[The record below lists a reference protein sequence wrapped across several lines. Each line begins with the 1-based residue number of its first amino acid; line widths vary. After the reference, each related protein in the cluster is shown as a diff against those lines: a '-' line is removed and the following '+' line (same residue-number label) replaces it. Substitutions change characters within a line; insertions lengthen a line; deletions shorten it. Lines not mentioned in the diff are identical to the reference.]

1 MNKAMRIHANG
12 GPEQLVWE
20 ESRLPPLRDDEVRV
34 RHSAIGINFSDIN
47 VRRGGFYPGQNP
59 VFPMV
64 LGNEAAGVVCEI
76 GSAVGDFNIGDRVAY
91 AGIRGQFY
99 EDTGAYSQYRNV
111 PAERLVAIPDGV
123 TDQEAAAI
131 LLKGCTASL
140 IVNCLYTPKPGDV
153 VLVHTGAS
161 GVGSLLCQ
169 WAKHLGA
176 TVIGTVGSPAKVEAA
191 RQNGCDHVILYR
203 ETNFVDEVAK
213 LFPGGVSAVYD
224 GVGRDTFLPSLDC
237 VKPFGHLV
245 NYGNASG
252 TVPPF
257 NVQILAIK
265 SLTVSRAGVTGHIQ
279 DAAALRKVAEE
290 LFALVAA
297 GALRIHVQ
305 KTYPLQEAAAAHR
318 DVEAGKAIGSLLL
331 IPD

>member
-20 ESRLPPLRDDEVRV
+20 ESPLPPPRDDEVRV

-47 VRRGGFYPGQNP
+47 VRRGGFYPNQNAP
-59 VFPMV
+59 FPIV
-64 LGNEAAGVVCEI
+64 LGNEAAGVITEV
-76 GSAVGDFNIGDRVAY
+76 GSSVSDFSVGDRVAY

-99 EDTGAYSQYRNV
+99 EDTGSYSQSRNV
-111 PAERLVAIPDGV
+111 PAERLMRIPERV

-140 IVNCLYTPKPGDV
+140 IINCLYTPKPGDV
-153 VLVHTGAS
+153 VLIHTGAS

-176 TVIGTVGSPAKVEAA
+176 TVVGTVGSPGKVAAAKE
-191 RQNGCDHVILYR
+191 NGCDHVILYR
-203 ETNFVDEVAK
+203 ETNFVEEVK
-213 LFPGGVSAVYD
+213 RLFPAGVSAVYD
-224 GVGRDTFLPSLDC
+224 GVGHDTFLPSLDC

-257 NVQILAIK
+257 NIQILAIK

-279 DAAALRKVAEE
+279 DAAALRTVAEE
-290 LFALVAA
+290 LFSLVAA
-297 GALRIHVQ
+297 GILRIRVQ
-305 KTYPLQEAAAAHR
+305 KTYPLRDAAIAHR